1 MRQELK
7 FKLEEESTKSKELE
21 ETRAKIKDAASVLGN
36 TRQCTV
42 VNVQYVLNSS
52 IDFLSFIQIVKT

>member
-21 ETRAKIKDAASVLGN
+21 ETFAKIRDAASTLGN
-36 TRQCTV
+36 TGQ
-42 VNVQYVLNSS
+42 
-52 IDFLSFIQIVKT
+52 